1 MSLFI
6 KIWALVGFFG
16 VYSSIWTSLLS
27 FNNGCDAISTP
38 MTEVAIME
46 NRKYMIT
53 ENDSICFEN
62 FLDFFNG
69 VATLK

>member
-38 MTEVAIME
+38 MTEVAIMK
-46 NRKYMIT
+46 RK
-53 ENDSICFEN
+53 ESIW
-62 FLDFFNG
+62 
-69 VATLK
+69 